1 MAGSGWIWIHMVP
14 ELLPGSGSGT
24 LKIQSWIRNKSFRI
38 RNTENI
44 YVQYSI
50 QWKMNI
56 FKSFCFSLAKKKGP
70 KPTQKI
76 GSGSS
81 SNCKSAPAQAKKPR
95 LRPAP
100 APQHCLQYNLRAF
113 LRILIL
119 IFRIQIVSQ
128 SEPGLTKKVQSG
140 SGQKEPD
147 LAKRTRI
154 RNTA

>member
-14 ELLPGSGSGT
+14 ELLPGSRSGT
-24 LKIQSWIRNKSFRI
+24 LNIQSWIRNKSFRI

-44 YVQYSI
+44 YSTVYNGKWTSS
-50 QWKMNI
+50 KH
-56 FKSFCFSLAKKKGP
+56 FVFHLSKKKP